1 MVMRILTK
9 DPVQMMQSDLRLAK
23 TELVQAEAALEANQ
37 FRVLYLKAKIKRLE
51 EAVDAA
57 APKK

>member
-23 TELVQAEAALEANQ
+23 TELVQAEASLEAMQ
-37 FRVLYLKAKIKRLE
+37 FKVLYLKAKIKRLE
-51 EAVDAA
+51 EAVAAA